1 MSSTSLENLSRLASK
16 PGVQSTLILSKLDG
30 AIIRSTG
37 LLSDKSSSESPT
49 PDSRSPGLSNGLAD
63 GNSPGLD
70 HVNGEAEYG
79 KERNESAKSAED
91 VARMV
96 FSFVSAAGGLVDG
109 LDDGDDIKLLRLRT
123 RKSEMV
129 IVPGQ

>member
-1 MSSTSLENLSRLASK
+1 
-16 PGVQSTLILSKLDG
+16 
-30 AIIRSTG
+30 
-37 LLSDKSSSESPT
+37 
-49 PDSRSPGLSNGLAD
+49 
-63 GNSPGLD
+63 
-70 HVNGEAEYG
+70 
-79 KERNESAKSAED
+79 
-91 VARMV
+91 MV